1 MIAKFVL
8 TSSNIRHWPFV
19 GMKLFDLVS
28 PLLVSESLCLHNVF
42 FFLPHVYTFYKVGMY
57 LQLRLVDCLFVES
70 GKDVFPHGSNKSAIF
85 GSENF
90 STPVLFLL
98 LVGAI
103 WSLNLS

>member
-28 PLLVSESLCLHNVF
+28 PLLTSESLCLHNAF
-42 FFLPHVYTFYKVGMY
+42 FSLPHVYKVEMY